1 MNVTAQVEL
10 TEIVPGELAGER
22 FDRIAAELFDEFSRS
37 RLQKWIV
44 DGHLRVDGEQLKP
57 REKLVEGAE
66 LKLSVVLE
74 EEGDWQ
80 PEPIPLSIIYEDD
93 SLIVVDKPA
102 DLVVHPA
109 AGNRD
114 GTLLNGLLYR
124 YPELINLPRAGI
136 VHRLDKDTSGLMVVA
151 RTLQAHS
158 HLVDQLQARSVS
170 REYLALV
177 NGTPVAGATIRTCY
191 GRHPN
196 QRLKM
201 AVLPR
206 GKDAITH
213 FRIESRYPHHT
224 LLKVNL
230 ETGRTH
236 QIRVHLAHVKYPIV
250 GDPLYGGRPRVPAGA
265 SQELRDALQQFP
277 RQALHAARLELEHPD
292 TGDLCAWHSAMPT
305 DMAGLL
311 EILDEQ
317 S

>member
-37 RLQKWIV
+37 RLQKWIA
-44 DGHLRVDGEQLKP
+44 DGHLKVDGEKLRP
-57 REKLVEGAE
+57 REKLSEGA
-66 LKLSVVLE
+66 KLSLAVVLE

-80 PEPIPLSIIYEDD
+80 PEAMSLKILYEDE

-114 GTLLNGLLYR
+114 GTLLNGLLYQ

-151 RTLQAHS
+151 RTLQAHN

-191 GRHPN
+191 GRHPG

-213 FRIESRYPHHT
+213 FRVERRFPNHT

-236 QIRVHLAHVKYPIV
+236 QIRVHLAHMKYPIV

-277 RQALHAARLELEHPD
+277 RQALHAAKLELEHPA
-292 TGDLCAWHSAMPT
+292 TGELCSWRSELPD

-311 EILDEQ
+311 DILDEQ

>member
-37 RLQKWIV
+37 RLQKWIGE
-44 DGHLRVDGEQLKP
+44 GHLRVDGKQLKP
-57 REKLVEGAE
+57 REKLMEGAK
-66 LKLSVVLE
+66 LSLSVVLE

-80 PEPIPLSIIYEDD
+80 PEPMALNIVYEDD

-114 GTLLNGLLYR
+114 GTLLNGLLYQ

-151 RTLQAHS
+151 RTLQAHTS
-158 HLVDQLQARSVS
+158 LVDQLQARTVS

-177 NGTPVAGATIRTCY
+177 NGTPVSGATIRTCY

-201 AVLPR
+201 AVLSR

-213 FRIESRYPHHT
+213 FRIEHRYTHHT

-236 QIRVHLAHVKYPIV
+236 QIRVHLAHIKLPIV

-265 SQELRDALQQFP
+265 SPELREALQQFP
-277 RQALHAARLELEHPD
+277 RQALHAARLELEHPESGE
-292 TGDLCAWHSAMPT
+292 TCAWYSEMPE
-305 DMAGLL
+305 DMTCLL
-311 EILDEQ
+311 ERLDDE
-317 S
+317 

>member
-22 FDRIAAELFDEFSRS
+22 FDRIAAELFDDFSRS
-37 RLQKWIV
+37 RLQKWIANGHLKV
-44 DGHLRVDGEQLKP
+44 DGKQLRP
-57 REKLVEGAE
+57 REKLPKGAR
-66 LKLSVVLE
+66 LSLLVVLE

-80 PEPIPLSIIYEDD
+80 PEPIPLSVVYEDE

-114 GTLLNGLLYR
+114 GTLLNGLLYK
-124 YPELINLPRAGI
+124 YPELLNLPRAGI
-136 VHRLDKDTSGLMVVA
+136 VHRLDKDTSGLMVIA

-177 NGTPVAGATIRTCY
+177 NGTPVAGTIIKTCY

-213 FRIESRYPHHT
+213 FRIERRFANHT

-236 QIRVHLAHVKYPIV
+236 QIRVHLAHVKLPIV

-265 SQELRDALQQFP
+265 SSQLREALQEFP
-277 RQALHAARLELEHPD
+277 RQALHAAKLELKHPVSEDICSWRAALPEDMTELLD
-292 TGDLCAWHSAMPT
+292 T
-305 DMAGLL
+305 
-311 EILDEQ
+311 LDEQ
-317 S
+317 P

>member
-37 RLQKWIV
+37 RLQKWIN
-44 DGHLRVDGEQLKP
+44 DGHLKVDGEVVRP
-57 REKLVEGAE
+57 RDKLAEGAE
-66 LKLSVVLE
+66 LRLSVVLE
-74 EEGDWQ
+74 DEGDWQ
-80 PEPIPLSIIYEDD
+80 PESMPLEIVHEDE

-102 DLVVHPA
+102 DLVVHPG

-151 RTLQAHS
+151 RTLQAHT

-201 AVLPR
+201 AVLSR

-213 FRIESRYPHHT
+213 FRIERRFPGHT

-236 QIRVHLAHVKYPIV
+236 QIRVHLAHIKLPIV
-250 GDPLYGGRPRVPAGA
+250 GDPLYGGRPRIPSGT
-265 SQELRDALQQFP
+265 SEKLRAALQQFP
-277 RQALHAARLELEHPD
+277 RQALHAARLELDHPV
-292 TGDLCAWHSAMPT
+292 TGERCAWHSDIPA
-305 DMAGLL
+305 DIEALL
-311 EILDEQ
+311 EILDEA
-317 S
+317 